1 MKTPR
6 LLLAPLFLA
15 AVRSQ
20 AGIDSWTALQAA
32 LDVGGTVMLTENL
45 AASGGDSSLV
55 IRKTVTLDLAGHA
68 ISGNGKDPVV
78 SVGGDGNLTL
88 TNSMEAAGAI
98 TGGGRGVTVNGG
110 AFTMNGGT
118 IANNVDGGVVVTGD
132 EETGNSGSF
141 TMNGGKIVGNSAVRG
156 GGVRVFDSE
165 FTMNGGV
172 ISCNAATEFGG
183 GVMIHGCGSLV
194 MNGGKISG
202 NSARAGGGVCATGAD
217 FNGHAFLVG
226 VVGVFAMS
234 GGDLSGNC
242 AEEAGGG
249 VFLDWGG
256 AMIIRGA
263 PVVSG
268 NTNSVGAASNVHL
281 NQTWIEIQGL
291 SAGASIGVTTAT
303 APTASAPV
311 TFTYLASESDA
322 ACFFSDN
329 PRYSVG
335 TDEYGELCLVADMAL
350 PAYLDGADDSVKTNW
365 VNWAT
370 RHGAV
375 KNDAC
380 EAAFLLDV
388 APAAAAACTGA
399 LLRVASFEPT
409 ATGVRLELASD
420 IPGYRF
426 FQPAGDDPIRI
437 GNGIA
442 VVRIMRS
449 PSAGP
454 DETIAIPVRAT
465 VDANGNATF
474 EMRLADYLGNLPAQG
489 NLELPSPLF
498 FRSAIGTA
506 IPDYRQ
512 LFLLSTEP

>member
-1 MKTPR
+1 MKAPR
-6 LLLAPLFLA
+6 LLLALLFLA

-32 LDVGGTVMLTENL
+32 LDVGGTVTLTENL

-55 IRKTVTLDLAGHA
+55 VRKTVTLDLAGHA

-141 TMNGGKIVGNSAVRG
+141 TMNGGKIVGNSAIRG
-156 GGVRVFDSE
+156 GGVFVIESD

-172 ISCNAATEFGG
+172 VSGNIATDCGG
-183 GVMIHGCGSLV
+183 GVMINGRGSFQ
-194 MNGGKISG
+194 MNGGRISG
-202 NSARAGGGVCATGAD
+202 NTARSGGGVCATGSG
-217 FNGHAFLVG
+217 FNGHVFF
-226 VVGVFAMS
+226 VGVFAMS
-234 GGDLSGNC
+234 GGGISGNC
-242 AEEAGGG
+242 ADEAGGA
-249 VFLDWGG
+249 VFLDGGG
-256 AMIIRGA
+256 AMIVRGA
-263 PVVSG
+263 PVVYG
-268 NTNSVGAASNVHL
+268 NANAAGAANNVHL
-281 NQTWIEIQGL
+281 NGTWVEIQGL

-311 TFTYLASESDA
+311 TFTDLASVSDA

-365 VNWAT
+365 VNWAA

-449 PSAGP
+449 PSVGP